1 MVVLVHVSDSGVV
14 DVVVTSVGVGASGGA
29 GVAVSSDVDV
39 DSSAAIVL
47 EIVAVVGAPMQ
58 CRHGPTG

>member
-29 GVAVSSDVDV
+29 GVAVSNFVDV
-39 DSSAAIVL
+39 VSSAVIREV
-47 EIVAVVGAPMQ
+47 
-58 CRHGPTG
+58 T